1 MSAASRRRRSGAEHA
16 GATRRP
22 ERVVVGDRV
31 GDDDG
36 PSATGPPRHG
46 HGGQREGRAAQARH
60 HQRLV
65 DLELADV
72 GPGEHDGGAER
83 AGLDQ
88 VEAGSDRG
96 IEVVPPPAVDDRG
109 GRQLA
114 RPFEVSGAHRLVQT
128 DPRRRRARRG
138 HRSHLPLH
146 PTCQP
151 ADGARQDNVSPV
163 LGIVVVSFG
172 SASLLRANLTGLPRT
187 AMRTP
192 STVVVVDNFRGS
204 SAREA
209 VRAVSDEHGWEL
221 IENATNAGFGTAV
234 NTGVARAVALG
245 CTSVVIVNPDAAVDA
260 HVLDELAEQVAATP
274 RTLVSPRVLRPDG
287 RPWFTG
293 GRIDLRAGRTRN
305 IEAPATPQTQG
316 WLSGAC
322 LAAGTAWWQRARRV
336 RRRLLPLLGGRRPLL
351 PVHPRGRFAAGAPGP
366 RGAARR
372 RRDPGA
378 DGGRPGEV
386 VDVLL
391 LQLPQPAPVRGPA
404 PGAARRRTVAASPSP
419 PTPGPCCCE
428 AAAGSCCG
436 RGARS
441 GAVVRGSCSG
451 TLLAVRAL
459 LTGRRREV
467 GA

>member
-1 MSAASRRRRSGAEHA
+1 M
-16 GATRRP
+16 
-22 ERVVVGDRV
+22 
-31 GDDDG
+31 
-36 PSATGPPRHG
+36 
-46 HGGQREGRAAQARH
+46 
-60 HQRLV
+60 
-65 DLELADV
+65 
-72 GPGEHDGGAER
+72 
-83 AGLDQ
+83 
-88 VEAGSDRG
+88 
-96 IEVVPPPAVDDRG
+96 
-109 GRQLA
+109 
-114 RPFEVSGAHRLVQT
+114 
-128 DPRRRRARRG
+128 
-138 HRSHLPLH
+138 
-146 PTCQP
+146 
-151 ADGARQDNVSPV
+151 

-322 LAAGTAWWQRARRV
+322 LAAGTAWWQQLGGFDDDYFLYWEDVDLSYRCTRAGGSLLV
-336 RRRLLPLLGGRRPLL
+336 RQDLEVLHDVGGTLEPTAGGRAKSSTYYYYNCRNRLLFAARHLGPRDVGRWLLTQPAYAWSVLLRGGRRQLL
-351 PVHPRGRFAAGAPGP
+351 RPWSPV
-366 RGAARR
+366 
-372 RRDPGA
+372 
-378 DGGRPGEV
+378 
-386 VDVLL
+386 
-391 LQLPQPAPVRGPA
+391 
-404 PGAARRRTVAASPSP
+404 
-419 PTPGPCCCE
+419 
-428 AAAGSCCG
+428 
-436 RGARS
+436 

-451 TLLAVRAL
+451 SLLAVRAL
-459 LTGRRREV
+459 LTGRRREA